1 MAMPPIFKNENNQ
14 SYFDTLLEN
23 AKPILDENNI
33 TVDISGYKETMNSL
47 AALKLSDY
55 NAAWQLSLELNAW
68 SDYLSDI
75 RSNCKR
81 ILNNLEA
88 EKMSIIA
95 TASLV
100 ADKVKVSNGD
110 RLANKDEKV
119 VEIRKKR
126 NTMESLCELLD
137 SKIAYMERAH
147 YLCKKTF
154 ETAQDK
160 EITKK

>member
-14 SYFDTLLEN
+14 SYFDALLES
-23 AKPILDENNI
+23 AKPILVENKLI
-33 TVDISGYKETMNSL
+33 VDVNGYKETINSL
-47 AALKLSDY
+47 ANLKLTDY
-55 NAAWQLSLELNAW
+55 NAAWTLSLELNAW

-88 EKMSIIA
+88 EKMSTIA
-95 TASLV
+95 TASLS

-154 ETAQDK
+154 EIAQDSDSV
-160 EITKK
+160 KK